1 MIRHIN
7 VASVIDFTVKE
18 FTQTIK
24 EVFGFKRGIYFEP
37 CKPDRTF
44 RKFLDSKVINNFDF
58 KSKISLW
65 ADKKNYQNFVKING
79 NF

>member
-24 EVFGFKRGIYFEP
+24 EVVGLKRGIYFEP

-65 ADKKNYQNFVKING
+65 AVKKNYQNFVKING

>member
-7 VASVIDFTVKE
+7 VASAIDFTVKE

-65 ADKKNYQNFVKING
+65 AVKKKLSKFCKN
-79 NF
+79 

>member
-24 EVFGFKRGIYFEP
+24 EVVGLKRGIYFEP

-65 ADKKNYQNFVKING
+65 VVKKKLSKFCKN
-79 NF
+79 